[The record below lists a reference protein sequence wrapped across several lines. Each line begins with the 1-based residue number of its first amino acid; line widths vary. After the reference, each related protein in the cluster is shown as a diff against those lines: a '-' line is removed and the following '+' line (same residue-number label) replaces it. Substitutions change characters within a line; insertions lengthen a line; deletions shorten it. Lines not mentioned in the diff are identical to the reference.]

1 MGRYKFRKFI
11 SVTLIALGIMTCF
24 VWLFIYL
31 ANTNIDF
38 LNKYLF
44 FIGLG
49 ILFIGILVFPLD
61 ILRQFVKER
70 YDTKSNTRRKVRR
83 KYSPQ
88 SEEDEEDED
97 DFYETMEH
105 IDNDN

>member
-1 MGRYKFRKFI
+1 M
-11 SVTLIALGIMTCF
+11 
-24 VWLFIYL
+24 
-31 ANTNIDF
+31 
-38 LNKYLF
+38 
-44 FIGLG
+44 
-49 ILFIGILVFPLD
+49 FPLD

-70 YDTKSNTRRKVRR
+70 YDTKSNTRRKARK